1 MHTPDIFEQIAQ
13 GMSDPKK
20 ISQWLNQS
28 WPAAVDGGAATAQ
41 TRAWIGSLESLLQ
54 GAEALRQLQLD
65 AIHKT
70 QRRTSQL
77 ARSLRDARSP
87 ADTVAALQSFAQANM
102 EDAQQY
108 WSAYGEIAQ
117 DAEQHMLDKAAALA
131 AGKGTF
137 APAGPAPAAGRPKRP
152 AASRGKTPR
161 AD

>member
-70 QRRTSQL
+70 QRRTSEL

-102 EDAQQY
+102 EDAIDNGCRGSRR
-108 WSAYGEIAQ
+108 WRRPMFAIGPRRSDVGRW
-117 DAEQHMLDKAAALA
+117 LDLERRR
-131 AGKGTF
+131 F
-137 APAGPAPAAGRPKRP
+137 ERDLDLNRRSPA
-152 AASRGKTPR
+152 R
-161 AD
+161 A